1 MTRESC
7 RSLKAQLMANR
18 KKFNQNYERSGQN
31 VLGLLG
37 SGGLDSLG
45 LVGVELHKLGKIEL
59 GLLEDLDLSDE
70 NVLEGEDLGAVLG
83 DLLGDDVG
91 EELLEEVLEG
101 VLLDFA
107 HHDFHHLLA
116 ELLLLGSLGVASSL
130 DLVLVTAGES
140 NGEHA
145 HKVTIQSLS
154 LDEGLNE

>member
-1 MTRESC
+1 LFETVRNNS
-7 RSLKAQLMANR
+7 SD
-18 KKFNQNYERSGQN
+18 S
-31 VLGLLG
+31 VLGLLLG

-45 LVGVELHKLGKIEL
+45 LVGVEFHKLGEIEL

-83 DLLGDDVG
+83 DLLGHHVSDG
-91 EELLEEVLEG
+91 LLEEILEG

-116 ELLLLGSLGVASSL
+116 ELSLLGRLGVAGSL

-145 HKVTIQSLS
+145 DEVTIESLG
-154 LDEGLNE
+154 LNEGLNE